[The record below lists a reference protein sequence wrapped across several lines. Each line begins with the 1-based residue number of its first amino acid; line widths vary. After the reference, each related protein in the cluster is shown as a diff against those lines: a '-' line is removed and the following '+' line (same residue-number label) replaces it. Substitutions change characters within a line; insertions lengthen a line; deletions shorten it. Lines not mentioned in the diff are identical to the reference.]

1 MLTQAAIRA
10 LKPREKP
17 FRVADGNSLYLLVR
31 PDGSMHWVYRY
42 RVAGKEQTLSYG
54 RYPEV
59 TAAEARQR
67 HQEARRQVREGADP
81 GAERQ
86 AARARALV
94 ASETTFEGVAR
105 AWLARQRPAL
115 AESTYAKA
123 EWMLT
128 ELAFPRFG
136 KLPIG
141 EVSPAVVLAAVR
153 KVEERGS
160 IDTAHRLKQRVSQ
173 VYRYAIASGLATTNP
188 AGELRGAL
196 APLVTRSRSAV
207 TEPARVAQLM
217 RDLHSYKGSPITRA
231 ALQLAALTFVR
242 PGELR
247 SAEWSEVDLDAAEW
261 RIPAAKT
268 KMRTEHIVPL
278 SSQALGVLTEL
289 RLLTGPSDMRP
300 GRYLFPSIRGA
311 SAFMSEN
318 TVNAALRNLGYA
330 KEEMTGHGFRALA
343 STRLNELGWP
353 PDVIERQLAHVER
366 NRVRAAYN
374 RASYLSERRK
384 MMQAWADYLDSLRA
398 DAGKVVPI
406 RRAGA

>member
-17 FRVADGNSLYLLVR
+17 FRVADGSSLFLLVR

-42 RVAGKEQTLSYG
+42 RVAGKEQSLSYG

-67 HQEARRQVREGADP
+67 HQEARRQVREGLDP

-105 AWLARQRPAL
+105 AWLARQRGAL
-115 AESTYAKA
+115 APATYAKA
-123 EWMLT
+123 EWMLG

-136 KLPIG
+136 RLPIA
-141 EVSPAVVLAAVR
+141 EVTPAIVLAAIR
-153 KVEERGS
+153 KVEERGA
-160 IDTAHRLKQRVSQ
+160 IETAHRLKQRVSQ
-173 VYRYAIASGLATTNP
+173 VYRFAIAAGMATSNP
-188 AGELRGAL
+188 AGDLRGAL
-196 APLVTRSRSAV
+196 APLVTTSRAAV
-207 TEPARVAQLM
+207 TDPAKVAKLL
-217 RDLHSYKGSPITRA
+217 RDLDTYKGSPITRA

-247 SAEWSEVDLDAAEW
+247 SAEWSEIDVDAAEW

-268 KMRTEHIVPL
+268 KMRTEHVVPL
-278 SSQALGVLTEL
+278 SRQALAVLAEL

-330 KEEMTGHGFRALA
+330 KDEMTGHGFRALA
-343 STRLNELGWP
+343 STRLNELGWA

-374 RASYLSERRK
+374 RASHLAERRK
-384 MMQAWADYLDSLRA
+384 MMQAWADYLDGLR
-398 DAGKVVPI
+398 
-406 RRAGA
+406 